1 VAESLLLIDLLYAH
15 PESQASALADYLVQL
30 DNLSHVLAWTKNTR
44 ATPGANVV
52 YALSDCRCHFSTVIF
67 R

>member
-15 PESQASALADYLVQL
+15 PESQVSALSDYLVQL
-30 DNLSHVLAWTKNTR
+30 DNLSHVLAWTRNTR

-52 YALSDCRCHFSTVIF
+52 YALLGCRLRFSSVIF